1 MPTSKAQIRA
11 TNRYIARAYDRLSI
25 VIPAGKKAELEAH
38 AGGKG
43 QSVNGLINDLIRQEM
58 GVPPDEWTKRPKD

>member
-11 TNRYIARAYDRLSI
+11 TNRYISRAYDRLAV

-38 AGGKG
+38 AESKG
-43 QSVNGLINDLIRQEM
+43 QSVNGLINELIRQEM
-58 GVPPDEWTKRPKD
+58 GVPPEQWTKRPKD